1 MPGRPWLS
9 LIVLIGMAVTSQP
22 SALAFQESEARP
34 AIQGQ
39 AVKGTIRF
47 ELYQGYLIV
56 AHGSVG
62 PYKNLNFL
70 VDTGATSTVVDPRI
84 AQKLHLQVT
93 PASVVVLDG
102 KVNGWEAVI
111 PDVEIGP
118 VHKTGLRG
126 IVEDL
131 SFLEK
136 ALPVR
141 IDAIIGLDVLAQ
153 SPFLIDY
160 PSHTIHF
167 GPPSRLQVS
176 LPLQSDGNLATVEV
190 QINHAPVRLL
200 LDTGAS
206 ALVLFESAL
215 AQTSLSMPVSAVKV
229 DAVKRSDSIGDFDR
243 RPISLRSLS
252 LGGTDFG
259 HESGYVT
266 HNRRQPGLDFDGL
279 INPVNLGIT
288 RLAIDVQQG
297 TLTFSR

>member
-9 LIVLIGMAVTSQP
+9 LIVLIGTALTSQP
-22 SALAFQESEARP
+22 SAHAFQESEARP
-34 AIQGQ
+34 ATQGQ
-39 AVKGTIRF
+39 AVQGTIRF
-47 ELYQGYLIV
+47 DLYQGYLIV

-62 PYKNLNFL
+62 PFKNLNFL
-70 VDTGATSTVVDPRI
+70 VDTGATSTVVDPRV
-84 AQKLHLQVT
+84 AQKLHLRLT
-93 PASVVVLDG
+93 PANVVVLDG
-102 KVNGWEAVI
+102 KVNGWEAAV
-111 PDVEIGP
+111 PDVQIGP
-118 VHKTGLRG
+118 VHKSGLRG

-136 ALPVR
+136 SLPLR

-160 PSHTIHF
+160 AAHTIHF
-167 GPPSRLQVS
+167 GTLPRLQTS

-190 QINHAPVRLL
+190 QVNHTPVRFL

-206 ALVLFESAL
+206 ALVLFESAFSEAAL
-215 AQTSLSMPVSAVKV
+215 PVPVSALRV
-229 DAVKRSDSIGDFDR
+229 DAVKRPNSIGDFDR

-259 HESGYVT
+259 RETGYVA
-266 HNRRQPGLDFDGL
+266 HNRRQAGLDFDGL

-297 TLTFSR
+297 ALTFSR

>member
-1 MPGRPWLS
+1 MSGRLGLS
-9 LIVLIGMAVTSQP
+9 IVVLIGMAVALP
-22 SALAFQESEARP
+22 SAHAFQESEARP

-39 AVKGTIRF
+39 AVQGTIRF

-70 VDTGATSTVVDPRI
+70 VDTGATSTVVDPRV

-102 KVNGWEAVI
+102 KVNGWEAVV
-111 PDVEIGP
+111 PDVQIGP
-118 VHKTGLRG
+118 VHKSALRG

-136 ALPVR
+136 ALPLR

-160 PSHTIHF
+160 AAHTIHF
-167 GPPSRLQVS
+167 GTLPRLQTS

-190 QINHAPVRLL
+190 EVNHAPVRLL

-206 ALVLFESAL
+206 APVLFESAFSEAAL
-215 AQTSLSMPVSAVKV
+215 PMPVSALKV
-229 DAVKRSDSIGDFDR
+229 DAVKRPNSIGDFDR
-243 RPISLRSLS
+243 RPVSLRSLA

-259 HESGYVT
+259 REQAFVS

-297 TLTFSR
+297 TLTFTR

>member
-22 SALAFQESEARP
+22 SAHAFQESEARP

-39 AVKGTIRF
+39 AVQGTIRF

-84 AQKLHLQVT
+84 AEKLHLQVT

-102 KVNGWEAVI
+102 KVNGWEAVV
-111 PDVEIGP
+111 PEVGVGP
-118 VHKTGLRG
+118 VRKTGLRVL
-126 IVEDL
+126 VEDL
-131 SFLEK
+131 SFLQK
-136 ALPVR
+136 ALPFR
-141 IDAIIGLDVLAQ
+141 LDAIIGLDVLAQ

-160 PSHTIHF
+160 AEHTIRF
-167 GPPSRLQVS
+167 GPTPRLPVS

-190 QINHAPVRLL
+190 EINHAPVRLL

-215 AQTSLSMPVSAVKV
+215 SGSALPVSAVKV
-229 DAVKRSDSIGDFDR
+229 DAVKRSSSIGDFDP
-243 RPISLRSLS
+243 RPIALRSVA
-252 LGGTDFG
+252 LGSADFG
-259 HESGYVT
+259 REPAFVS

-279 INPVNLGIT
+279 LNPVNLGIT
-288 RLAIDVQQG
+288 RLAIDVPQG
-297 TLTFSR
+297 VLSFSR

>member
-1 MPGRPWLS
+1 MSGRLGLS
-9 LIVLIGMAVTSQP
+9 IVVLIGMAVAQP
-22 SALAFQESEARP
+22 PAHAFQESEARP

-39 AVKGTIRF
+39 AVQGTIRF

-102 KVNGWEAVI
+102 KVNGWEAVV
-111 PDVEIGP
+111 PDVQIGP

-136 ALPVR
+136 ALPLR

-160 PSHTIHF
+160 AAHTIHF
-167 GPPSRLQVS
+167 GTLPRLQTS

-190 QINHAPVRLL
+190 QVNHAPVRLL

-206 ALVLFESAL
+206 ALVLFESAFSEAAL
-215 AQTSLSMPVSAVKV
+215 PMPVSALKV
-229 DAVKRSDSIGDFDR
+229 DAVKRSNSIGDFDR
-243 RPISLRSLS
+243 RPISCAASAWAEPTS
-252 LGGTDFG
+252 AT
-259 HESGYVT
+259 
-266 HNRRQPGLDFDGL
+266 
-279 INPVNLGIT
+279 NPATSPIT
-288 RLAIDVQQG
+288 AASPAS
-297 TLTFSR
+297 TSTASSTPSTSASPASPSTSSKEP